1 MLKAPREGEVKTRLV
16 PPLTAKEAATLYR
29 AFIKDTLSNLSRLK
43 NIALYAFFTPFDGKA
58 DILDIIPQG
67 ISLIPQKDGDLG
79 ERIYGVFE
87 CLFNSGHK
95 RAVVMGSDSPDI
107 PLEYIET
114 SFSMLKQSPGSLVLG
129 PAFDGGYYLIAMDRL
144 MKASFEGIGW
154 STKTVLEDTIKNVA
168 ASGIIVKLLPEWHDI
183 DRPEDLCFIEDNPT
197 TPESSECLTR
207 IRRR

>member
-1 MLKAPREGEVKTRLV
+1 MPKENALVVMLKAPREGEVKTRLI

-43 NIALYAFFTPFDGKA
+43 DIALYAFFTPFAGKA
-58 DILDIIPQG
+58 DIADI
-67 ISLIPQKDGDLG
+67 IPQKDGDLG

-114 SFSMLKQSPGSLVLG
+114 SFSMLKESQGSLILG
-129 PAFDGGYYLIAMDRL
+129 PATDGGYYL
-144 MKASFEGIGW
+144 
-154 STKTVLEDTIKNVA
+154 
-168 ASGIIVKLLPEWHDI
+168 
-183 DRPEDLCFIEDNPT
+183 
-197 TPESSECLTR
+197 
-207 IRRR
+207 

>member
-1 MLKAPREGEVKTRLV
+1 MPKENALAVMLKAPREGEVKTRLI

-79 ERIYGVFE
+79 ERIYGVFV

-95 RAVVMGSDSPDI
+95 RAVVVGIDSPDI
-107 PLEYIET
+107 PLEYIES
-114 SFSMLKQSPGSLVLG
+114 SFSILK
-129 PAFDGGYYLIAMDRL
+129 
-144 MKASFEGIGW
+144 
-154 STKTVLEDTIKNVA
+154 
-168 ASGIIVKLLPEWHDI
+168 
-183 DRPEDLCFIEDNPT
+183 
-197 TPESSECLTR
+197 
-207 IRRR
+207 